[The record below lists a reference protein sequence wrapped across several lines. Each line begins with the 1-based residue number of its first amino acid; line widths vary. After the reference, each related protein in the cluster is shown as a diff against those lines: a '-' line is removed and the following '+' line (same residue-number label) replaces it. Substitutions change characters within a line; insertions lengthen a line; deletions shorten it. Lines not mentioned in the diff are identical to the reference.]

1 MRMMKTLSMA
11 LGAAMLLA
19 APAPA
24 LQAPPQTDQDRAY
37 SSLQEG
43 RSMPLPEIER
53 RIIPRMRGYQYLGPD
68 FRGSS
73 YRLKFMKE
81 GRVVWIDVDARSG
94 RIIGRSG
101 R

>member
-1 MRMMKTLSMA
+1 MTKNLFLALS
-11 LGAAMLLA
+11 AAFLVA
-19 APAPA
+19 SPAHA
-24 LQAPPQTDQDRAY
+24 LQAPPESDQERAY
-37 SSLQEG
+37 SSLKEG

-53 RIIPRMRGYQYLGPD
+53 RIIPRMKGYQYLGPD

-94 RIIGRSG
+94 RVIGRSG